1 MYIISRMRYS
11 TEHKKETRE
20 RIVRAASRQFRQRG
34 GKGVAIA
41 DLMSKLNLTH
51 GGFYKHFDSKQELL
65 AEAIARGF
73 DETEAGF
80 IEAVSKAKP
89 GTELK
94 MIIKHY
100 LSLEHCANP
109 AEGCPVAALT
119 SEIVR
124 YPRAVRVEI
133 DRAIQQRMKRL
144 ARFLPGTTEKEREQN
159 CLVLFSGMVGALN
172 VARAAVDPE
181 SRKRILEASKEFYIK
196 AFCN

>member
-1 MYIISRMRYS
+1 M
-11 TEHKKETRE
+11 
-20 RIVRAASRQFRQRG
+20 
-34 GKGVAIA
+34 
-41 DLMSKLNLTH
+41 
-51 GGFYKHFDSKQELL
+51 
-65 AEAIARGF
+65 
-73 DETEAGF
+73 
-80 IEAVSKAKP
+80 
-89 GTELK
+89 
-94 MIIKHY
+94 
-100 LSLEHCANP
+100 
-109 AEGCPVAALT
+109 
-119 SEIVR
+119 R